1 MKSSSIERHIA
12 HLSQCLR
19 ETITTQM
26 AKQHI
31 SLSFFQGLILL
42 HIGEFERCTAHDL
55 VVQTK
60 KDKAQITRLV
70 NELIELKMV
79 VREKSQQDK
88 RQSLLSLTDEGIV
101 LFAQIKQ
108 LRAEIK
114 QQMTQG
120 LSDEQQQQL
129 QQWLGMMERNLSY

>member
-1 MKSSSIERHIA
+1 MYKLNK
-12 HLSQCLR
+12 LS
-19 ETITTQM
+19 
-26 AKQHI
+26 
-31 SLSFFQGLILL
+31 
-42 HIGEFERCTAHDL
+42 
-55 VVQTK
+55 QTK

-88 RQSLLSLTDEGIV
+88 RQSLLSLTDVGMV

-129 QQWLGMMERNLSY
+129 QQWLGMMERNLNNH